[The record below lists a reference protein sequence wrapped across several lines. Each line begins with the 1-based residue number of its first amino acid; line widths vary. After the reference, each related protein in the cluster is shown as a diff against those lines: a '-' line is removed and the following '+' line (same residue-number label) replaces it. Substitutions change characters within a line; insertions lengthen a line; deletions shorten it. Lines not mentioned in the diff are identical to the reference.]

1 MDVASRT
8 IGRTGVSRR
17 GAAAV
22 VQRVSQPR
30 RSWIGRLLKSI
41 ADFFRRRRF
50 GRNRATLR
58 PPREKS
64 GRAAGG

>member
-22 VQRVSQPR
+22 VQRVSPQPP

-41 ADFFRRRRF
+41 GDFFRHRRF
-50 GRNRATLR
+50 VRNRAKLR
-58 PPREKS
+58 GKY
-64 GRAAGG
+64 GRGAGG